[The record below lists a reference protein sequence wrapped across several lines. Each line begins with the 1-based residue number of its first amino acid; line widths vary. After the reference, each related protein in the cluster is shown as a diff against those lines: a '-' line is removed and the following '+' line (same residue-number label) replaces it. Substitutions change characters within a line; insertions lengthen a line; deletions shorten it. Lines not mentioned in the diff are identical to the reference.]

1 MAVLSASTPERFTPS
16 GYDNQETAPVY
27 LIKPATKRERT
38 EFTTELVRL
47 GVTMPSDAEVYSAV
61 RNGITDMIDE
71 SEQAQLLDIV
81 DRLQGRVT
89 LNNEEQKQYD
99 LLLRTLRRY
108 SYRPVTELEADKVNW
123 YAQAPRIAARMLLV
137 GWENVEPAFETRA
150 GRVTDAALDKISDKD
165 INQIGFQAI
174 IMMHVSREAEKNSG
188 SPSQ

>member
-16 GYDNQETAPVY
+16 GYEEQENKPVF
-27 LIKPATKRERT
+27 LIKPATKRERIEFST
-38 EFTTELVRL
+38 EMVRL
-47 GVTMPSDAEVYSAV
+47 GVNMPSDAEMYSAV
-61 RNGITDMIDE
+61 RKGIIDMIDE

-81 DRLQGRVT
+81 DRLQGGMT
-89 LNNEEQKQYD
+89 LANDEQEQYS
-99 LLLRTLRRY
+99 LLLRTLRRH

-137 GWENVEPAFETRA
+137 GWENVEHPFETRG
-150 GRVTDAALDKISDKD
+150 GRILDTVLDKLSDKD

-174 IMMHVSREAEKNSG
+174 IMMHVSKEAEKNSA